1 MNSEHA
7 DETID
12 NDDDDDDYD
21 DLVVRC
27 GGRRLG
33 RTPRRVVGR
42 TIVRRRTQRPD
53 SRRGRYRVVT
63 VSGRRSGRSAPM
75 DQGRLRAGHQ
85 QKPVVPR
92 LPEVHDDRRRRYR

>member
-7 DETID
+7 DEPID
-12 NDDDDDDYD
+12 NDYGDDP
-21 DLVVRC
+21 VVRR

-33 RTPRRVVGR
+33 RTPGRVVGR

-53 SRRGRYRVVT
+53 GHRGRYRVVT
-63 VSGRRSGRSAPM
+63 VPGRRSGRSAPM
-75 DQGRLRAGHQ
+75 DQGRLCAGHQ
-85 QKPVVPR
+85 PEPVVPR